1 MTMSPEKVTHI
12 LVFSGA
18 YAVKALNL
26 CDCFPIF
33 PSERD
38 STDDVIANE
47 STQSRGQKLP
57 AYAKFENEDDRG
69 FVNVELGEINKK

>member
-1 MTMSPEKVTHI
+1 MTHF

-26 CDCFPIF
+26 CDCFPLF
-33 PSERD
+33 PAD
-38 STDDVIANE
+38 PTDDVIANE
-47 STQSRGQKLP
+47 SVQSRGQKLP

-69 FVNVELGEINKK
+69 FVNVELGEIKK

>member
-1 MTMSPEKVTHI
+1 MTHTI
-12 LVFSGA
+12 CLWLIYLVFSGA

-33 PSERD
+33 SSGD
-38 STDDVIANE
+38 TSDDVTDE
-47 STQSRGQKLP
+47 SRDTRTRDQKLP

-69 FVNVELGEINKK
+69 FVNVELNEINK